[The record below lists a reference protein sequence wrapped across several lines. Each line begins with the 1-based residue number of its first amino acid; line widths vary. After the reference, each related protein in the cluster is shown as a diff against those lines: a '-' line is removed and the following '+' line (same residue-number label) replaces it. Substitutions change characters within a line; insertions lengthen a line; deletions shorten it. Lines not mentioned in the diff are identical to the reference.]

1 MGDVAP
7 PRGVR
12 RSRRF
17 LSGRPPRA
25 LRRPRRGPRVAVEL
39 FSVSGGWAKALR
51 AQGWLVHEVDI
62 KISLSHDLTTEAG
75 QRMAWNLCLQADWIH
90 AGIPC
95 NTFSTALRGRTI
107 LRSRRFPWGLP
118 DLTSAQSSKV
128 HAANALVKFVV
139 RLIRMCRR
147 IGKCISVEN
156 PASSKLWSNP
166 LLERELYRS
175 KRTTLDYCAFHKPW
189 RKRTI
194 F

>member
-1 MGDVAP
+1 
-7 PRGVR
+7 
-12 RSRRF
+12 
-17 LSGRPPRA
+17 
-25 LRRPRRGPRVAVEL
+25 
-39 FSVSGGWAKALR
+39 
-51 AQGWLVHEVDI
+51 
-62 KISLSHDLTTEAG
+62 
-75 QRMAWNLCLQADWIH
+75 MAWNLCLQADWIH
-90 AGIPC
+90 VGIPC
-95 NTFSTALRGRTI
+95 NTFSSALRGRTI

-128 HAANALVKFVV
+128 HAANTLVRFLV

-194 F
+194 FQVWNSSALVHLNKYRCRLVNGVCQYSGCAHQILSGHAPGGLAWTAVAEAYPTRLCTCLAKHIDDAFDIASLRQHL